1 MTPKTF
7 FDPYKNDINNLTSK
21 DKNMSPKFMKFY
33 EKYMT
38 VVGTVGN
45 FMFYVQAHKI
55 FTCKSAASVSLPAF
69 TISAVALSSWFTI
82 RYFNKKYPYHNCKYS
97 GFYRCITC
105 FSSYN
110 ITYLINFKNWRQCL
124 VSPPVLTY

>member
-1 MTPKTF
+1 MIPKTF

-69 TISAVALSSWFTI
+69 TISAVALSSWLLYGILIKNTPI
-82 RYFNKKYPYHNCKYS
+82 IIANIV
-97 GFYRCITC
+97 GFIGA
-105 FSSYN
+105 
-110 ITYLINFKNWRQCL
+110 LL
-124 VSPPVLTY
+124 VLVAIILH